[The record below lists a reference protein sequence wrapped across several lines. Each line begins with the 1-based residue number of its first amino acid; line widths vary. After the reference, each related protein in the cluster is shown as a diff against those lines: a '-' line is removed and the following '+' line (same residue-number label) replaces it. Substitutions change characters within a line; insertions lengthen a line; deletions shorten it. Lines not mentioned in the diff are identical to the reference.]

1 MKTRPAARG
10 AQDGAAAPRDDGAVP
25 APHELRHP
33 ARVASRRQSGWP
45 VWLQVVFEAAIVVFA
60 IVALFAYH
68 TAGPHERKLA
78 VLALLGATLALC
90 VLVVRGS
97 HPRGVFAAVCV
108 LSVLNPNPA
117 ATTLPLLA
125 ATFNVA
131 LRCSRRDVALA
142 AVAAAAVLLG
152 GVAWH
157 TSLPLTLGDFLSRL
171 AAIGLAIAAGLYLAA
186 RRAYVESLHDRATQL
201 ERERLLLA
209 EQAVA
214 AERVRIARE
223 LHDVVAHGVSLMV
236 VQAQALG
243 ALDGAAR
250 DAAGAQIATIGR
262 EALTEMHRM
271 LDVLRLGI
279 DEAPELEP
287 APGVRD
293 VASLVERA
301 RGAGI
306 DVALEVEGE
315 PRPLPA
321 GVDLSAYRIV
331 QEALTNVVKHARALR
346 TDVRVR
352 YCADALELWVIDD
365 GINAAAAAAPPG
377 HGLLG
382 MRERVALF
390 GGTLE
395 SGARPDGE
403 GYAVRAV
410 LPL

>member
-1 MKTRPAARG
+1 LIGTRAPGRGGQRDHEAPYDDDDAPAMRE
-10 AQDGAAAPRDDGAVP
+10 AA
-25 APHELRHP
+25 HP
-33 ARVASRRQSGWP
+33 PSEASYREWGLP
-45 VWLQVVFEAAIVVFA
+45 VWLQAAFEAAIVAFA
-60 IVALFAYH
+60 IVALLAYH
-68 TAGPHERKLA
+68 TEGPHARRVA
-78 VLALLGATLALC
+78 VLGLLAATLALC
-90 VLVVRGS
+90 VLVVRGR
-97 HPRGVFAAVCV
+97 HPRAVFAAVCV
-108 LSVLNPNPA
+108 LSALNPNTA
-117 ATTLPLLA
+117 AATLPLLA

-131 LRCSRRDVALA
+131 LRCSRRDAALA
-142 AVAAAAVLLG
+142 AVAAAATLLG
-152 GVAWH
+152 GAAWH
-157 TSLPLTLGDFLSRL
+157 GGQLVTLGSVLSRL
-171 AAIGLAIAAGLYLAA
+171 AAIGLAVAAGLYLAA
-186 RRAYVESLHDRATQL
+186 RRAYVESLRARAVQL

-209 EQAVA
+209 EHAVA

-236 VQAQALG
+236 VQAQALP
-243 ALDGAAR
+243 ALAGAAR
-250 DAAGAQIATIGR
+250 EAAGEQIATIGR

-271 LDVLRLGI
+271 LDVLRLGS
-279 DEAPELEP
+279 DEGPELEP

-293 VASLVERA
+293 VPNLVERA

-346 TDVRVR
+346 TEVHVR
-352 YCADALELWVIDD
+352 YCADALELWVVDD
-365 GINAAAAAAPPG
+365 GVSAAAAGPPG

-395 SGARPDGE
+395 SGARPDGR

>member
-1 MKTRPAARG
+1 
-10 AQDGAAAPRDDGAVP
+10 
-25 APHELRHP
+25 L
-33 ARVASRRQSGWP
+33 P
-45 VWLQVVFEAAIVVFA
+45 VWLQAVFEAAIVLFA
-60 IVALFAYH
+60 IVALLAYH
-68 TAGPHERKLA
+68 TGGPNERRLA
-78 VLALLGATLALC
+78 VVALLGATLVLC
-90 VLVVRGS
+90 VLVVRGR
-97 HPRGVFAAVCV
+97 HPRSVFVAVCV
-108 LSVLNPNPA
+108 LSVLNPNTA
-117 ATTLPLLA
+117 AATLPLLA

-131 LRCSRRDVALA
+131 LRCPRRDVALA
-142 AVAAAAVLLG
+142 ALAATAVLLG

-157 TSLPLTLGDFLSRL
+157 DAMPLTLGSVLSRL
-171 AAIGLAIAAGLYLAA
+171 ASIGLAIAAGLYLAA
-186 RRAYVESLHDRATQL
+186 RRAYVESLRDRATQL

-236 VQAQALG
+236 VQAQALA
-243 ALDGAAR
+243 ALDGADR
-250 DAAGAQIATIGR
+250 DAAAGQIATVGR

-271 LDVLRLGI
+271 LDVLRLGS

-306 DVALEVEGE
+306 DVALEVEGV

-346 TDVRVR
+346 TEVRVR
-352 YCADALELWVIDD
+352 YCSDALELWVVDD
-365 GINAAAAAAPPG
+365 GVDSTAAAGPPG

-395 SGARPDGE
+395 SGARPDGA

>member
-1 MKTRPAARG
+1 
-10 AQDGAAAPRDDGAVP
+10 
-25 APHELRHP
+25 L
-33 ARVASRRQSGWP
+33 P
-45 VWLQVVFEAAIVVFA
+45 VWLQAVFEAAIVLFA
-60 IVALFAYH
+60 IVALLAYH
-68 TAGPHERKLA
+68 TEGPHERKLA
-78 VLALLGATLALC
+78 VLALLAATLLLC
-90 VLVVRGS
+90 VLVVRGR
-97 HPRGVFAAVCV
+97 HPRGVFIAVCV
-108 LSVLNPNPA
+108 LSLLNPNTA
-117 ATTLPLLA
+117 AATLPLLA
-125 ATFNVA
+125 ATFNIA

-142 AVAAAAVLLG
+142 ALAAAAVLLG
-152 GVAWH
+152 GTTWH
-157 TSLPLTLGDFLSRL
+157 TGMPLTLGAVLSRL
-171 AAIGLAIAAGLYLAA
+171 ASIGLAIAAGLYLAA
-186 RRAYVESLHDRATQL
+186 RRAYVESLRDRASQL

-209 EQAVA
+209 DQAVA

-236 VQAQALG
+236 VQAQALP
-243 ALDGAAR
+243 ALESDAR
-250 DAAGAQIATIGR
+250 DAAGNQIATIGR

-271 LDVLRLGI
+271 LDVLRPGG
-279 DEAPELEP
+279 DEAPELAP

-293 VASLVERA
+293 VPGLVERA

-346 TDVRVR
+346 TEVRVR
-352 YCADALELWVIDD
+352 YCADALELSVVDD
-365 GINAAAAAAPPG
+365 GVSPAAAEPPG

-395 SGARPDGE
+395 SGARPDGA

>member
-1 MKTRPAARG
+1 
-10 AQDGAAAPRDDGAVP
+10 
-25 APHELRHP
+25 L
-33 ARVASRRQSGWP
+33 P
-45 VWLQVVFEAAIVVFA
+45 VWLQAVFEAAIVLFA
-60 IVALFAYH
+60 IVALLTYH
-68 TAGPHERKLA
+68 TGGPHARKLA
-78 VLALLGATLALC
+78 VLTLLVATLLLC
-90 VLVVRGS
+90 VLVVRGR
-97 HPRGVFAAVCV
+97 HPRGVFVVVCA
-108 LSVLNPNPA
+108 LSFLNPNTA
-117 ATTLPLLA
+117 AATLPLLA

-142 AVAAAAVLLG
+142 AAAAAAALLG
-152 GVAWH
+152 GTAWH
-157 TSLPLTLGDFLSRL
+157 DAMALSLGSALGRL

-186 RRAYVESLHDRATQL
+186 RRAYVETLRDRAAQL

-209 EQAVA
+209 DQAVA

-243 ALDGAAR
+243 ALDGPAR
-250 DAAGAQIATIGR
+250 DTAEAQIATIGR

-271 LDVLRLGI
+271 LDVLRLGT

-293 VASLVERA
+293 VPGLVERA
-301 RGAGI
+301 RGAGL
-306 DVALEVEGE
+306 DVALEVEGQ

-346 TDVRVR
+346 TEVRVR
-352 YCADALELWVIDD
+352 YGADALELWVVDD
-365 GINAAAAAAPPG
+365 GIGSQAAAEPPG

-395 SGARPDGE
+395 SGARADGA